1 MPLTTFDNSEHRYFI
16 GGSPIPSV
24 TQVLRATGI
33 LPDYRMVKREV
44 LEQKRQLGTALHEC
58 LHFLQEGDLDEST
71 IDEEVRPRLDAYQQ
85 FVADH
90 DFKPLECELRMW
102 VTLNGM
108 RYGGCADVTGTI
120 KEEPTLLDFKSSK
133 GLPEPGWGCQT
144 AAYEMGLKRPL
155 VPPFCYRR
163 YSLQLL
169 ENGSYKKHEWKEKS
183 DAEVFKLALAITW
196 WKINRGSPPW
206 KESFAE

>member
-108 RYGGCADVTGTI
+108 VYGGCPDVTGMI
-120 KEEPTLLDFKSSK
+120 KAEPWVIDFKSTS
-133 GLPEPGWGCQT
+133 GSPLPGWAIQLE
-144 AAYEMGLKRPL
+144 AYSAGLKPPL
-155 VPPFCYRR
+155 VPPFKWKRM
-163 YSLQLL
+163 SLQLL
-169 ENGSYKKHEWKEKS
+169 EDGKYAKKVWDDPLDRQEWLSALYLVTRRMERG
-183 DAEVFKLALAITW
+183 FK
-196 WKINRGSPPW
+196 PW
-206 KESFAE
+206 EESFAE